1 MMRIR
6 PVGKCQHSKNKGF
19 SLIEVMFALFL
30 IVMVIGVAT
39 EVAGNSVRNA
49 TSLKESTF
57 ARWVGFNQL
66 DMYKI
71 EVAQGARVVGVGI
84 DEGEAEMGNMQ
95 WRWVREVG
103 GSNSADLL
111 EMKVSVYREAD
122 SRDDDP
128 VITVKGYIAS
138 PDI

>member
-1 MMRIR
+1 MKVR
-6 PVGKCQHSKNKGF
+6 KNSKGF

-30 IVMVIGVAT
+30 IVMVIGIAT
-39 EVAGNSVRNA
+39 EVAGNSVRNV

-57 ARWVGFNQL
+57 ARWVGLNQL

-71 EVAQGARVVGVGI
+71 EVAQGKRVVGVGI
-84 DEGEAEMGNMQ
+84 DEGESEMGNMR

-103 GSNSADLL
+103 SSNSPDLL

-122 SRDDDP
+122 SRDVDP
-128 VITVKGYIAS
+128 VIVVKGYIA
-138 PDI
+138 PPIP